1 MDDDDA
7 QARAGASP
15 SAADAGYGGRNPTG
29 VSDGAESATAA
40 RGRTKAEVATQLMA
54 QVVERGN
61 MWRAY
66 ERVLRNKG
74 APGPMA
80 CGCKT

>member
-1 MDDDDA
+1 M
-7 QARAGASP
+7 RGAGP
-15 SAADAGYGGRNPTG
+15 GTADAGYGGRNPTG
-29 VSDGAESATAA
+29 ASDGAESTAAA
-40 RGRTKAEVATQLMA
+40 RGRTRAEVAADVLME

-61 MWRAY
+61 MWHAY

-74 APGPMA
+74 GRPVPTA